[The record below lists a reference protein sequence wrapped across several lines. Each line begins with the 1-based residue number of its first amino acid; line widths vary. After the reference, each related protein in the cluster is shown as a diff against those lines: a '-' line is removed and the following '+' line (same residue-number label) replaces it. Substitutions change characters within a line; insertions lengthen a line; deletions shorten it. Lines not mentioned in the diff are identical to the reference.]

1 MGDLWKALS
10 RTFAGLAAAELAL
23 GPPALAAGDSGA
35 TPPTESR
42 ARPPPRGQSYLQYG
56 VAFTVEGVAAPGPI
70 CSEAVNPCILGSGAG
85 ITIRVGWRP
94 TEDFYIGGAYE
105 FSKQD
110 PNKLYRLGILQQAR
124 GELRHYFPNGRST
137 APFALV
143 GLGLATYGNEWTV
156 DTWGPAAALGG
167 GVEVELS
174 GKVALGVSLG
184 YRPVYLHAFVD
195 SSTLSHESG
204 IAHFVG
210 LELALEAQD
219 AL

>member
-1 MGDLWKALS
+1 MH
-10 RTFAGLAAAELAL
+10 TFAGLAAAELAF
-23 GPPALAAGDSGA
+23 GPPAPAAADDPGSRA
-35 TPPTESR
+35 LTESR
-42 ARPPPRGQSYLQYG
+42 PRPPPRGQSYLQYG
-56 VAFTVEGVAAPGPI
+56 VAFTVEGVASPGPI
-70 CSEAVNPCILGSGAG
+70 CSETNNPCILGSGAG
-85 ITIRVGWRP
+85 IAIRVGWRP
-94 TEDFYIGGAYE
+94 TEDFYLGGAYE

-124 GELRHYFPNGRST
+124 AELRHYFPNGRST

-143 GLGLATYGNEWTV
+143 GLGLAAYGNEWSV
-156 DTWGPAAALGG
+156 DTWGPAAAFGG

-174 GKVALGVSLG
+174 GKAALGVSLG

-195 SSTLSHESG
+195 SSTLSHDSG